1 MPAGGEQCAHSAGEF
16 FRLSLGA
23 SRTLGPLKAGD
34 VHRLGDVQFTGL
46 PVFSGAAVVIDTVG
60 EVGALLDL
68 GDENARAN
76 GVERAGLDEKHV
88 AAMNPRLSG
97 GYLFHFSYYII
108 L

>member
-1 MPAGGEQCAHSAGEF
+1 MLTPPGNSSGSPWGRAERWG
-16 FRLSLGA
+16 R
-23 SRTLGPLKAGD
+23 SRRVTSIAWAMCK
-34 VHRLGDVQFTGL
+34 FTGL